1 MVQTVEEN
9 KVGLSFDNF
18 TFSTCVNCFIA
29 MTFHFEA
36 ADLTFEV
43 QVSWVDLG
51 TDVDW
56 ARRTVE
62 QMEKVFVQNSA
73 QLFVGH
79 ILMEV
84 LNCCQEIKMAEQKY
98 SESDSSTSSDST
110 MQARI

>member
-9 KVGLSFDNF
+9 KVGLGFDNF
-18 TFSTCVNCFIA
+18 TFNTSVHCFIA

-62 QMEKVFVQNSA
+62 QMEKVFLNIFLLDFIFMEIVVRRSRWQNKNIQRVTVA
-73 QLFVGH
+73 HLPIPQ
-79 ILMEV
+79 
-84 LNCCQEIKMAEQKY
+84 C
-98 SESDSSTSSDST
+98 
-110 MQARI
+110 R

>member
-9 KVGLSFDNF
+9 KVGLGFDNF
-18 TFSTCVNCFIA
+18 TFIA
-29 MTFHFEA
+29 MTFKFEA

-62 QMEKVFVQNSA
+62 QMEKVF
-73 QLFVGH
+73 
-79 ILMEV
+79 
-84 LNCCQEIKMAEQKY
+84 LNIFY
-98 SESDSSTSSDST
+98 T
-110 MQARI
+110 